1 MKKKDVRWKQRF
13 ENFKKA
19 FIHLENAVNT
29 PNLNE
34 LERQG
39 LIKAFEF
46 TYELAWT
53 TLKDFLTEMGYTDL
67 IGSKDTLR
75 QAAFQVGLIAEGE
88 IWMEMV
94 KSRNLT
100 SHTYNQETAESIE
113 EDVIETYYP
122 LLKKL
127 IIELENRH
135 E

>member
-1 MKKKDVRWKQRF
+1 MENKDIRWKQRF
-13 ENFKKA
+13 QNFKKA
-19 FIHLENAVNT
+19 FYQLEKAVNT
-29 PNLNE
+29 PDLNE

-53 TLKDFLTEMGYTDL
+53 TLKDFLIEKGYTDL

-75 QAAFQVGLIAEGE
+75 QAFQVGLISDGD

-100 SHTYNQETAESIE
+100 AHTYNQETAESIE
-113 EDVIETYYP
+113 ADVINQYYS
-122 LLKKL
+122 LFKQLIKKL
-127 IIELENRH
+127 EEIL
-135 E
+135 

>member
-1 MKKKDVRWKQRF
+1 
-13 ENFKKA
+13 
-19 FIHLENAVNT
+19 
-29 PNLNE
+29 
-34 LERQG
+34 
-39 LIKAFEF
+39 
-46 TYELAWT
+46 
-53 TLKDFLTEMGYTDL
+53 MGYTDL

-75 QAAFQVGLIAEGE
+75 QAFQVGLIAEGE

>member
-34 LERQG
+34 LKRQG

-75 QAAFQVGLIAEGE
+75 QAFQVGLIAEGE

-113 EDVIETYYP
+113 KDVIETYYP

-127 IIELENRH
+127 IIELENRD

>member
-1 MKKKDVRWKQRF
+1 MENKDVRWKQRF

-19 FIHLENAVNT
+19 FNQLEKAVNT
-29 PNLNE
+29 PDLNE

-53 TLKDFLTEMGYTDL
+53 TLKDFLIEKGYTDL

-75 QAAFQVGLIAEGE
+75 QAFQVGLISDGD

-100 SHTYNQETAESIE
+100 AHTYNQDTAESIE
-113 EDVIETYYP
+113 EDVINQYYS
-122 LLKKL
+122 LFKQLITKL
-127 IIELENRH
+127 EEIL
-135 E
+135 

>member
-1 MKKKDVRWKQRF
+1 MENKDIRWKQRF
-13 ENFKKA
+13 QNFKKA
-19 FIHLENAVNT
+19 FYQLEKAVNT
-29 PNLNE
+29 PDLNE

-53 TLKDFLTEMGYTDL
+53 TLKDFLIEKGYTDL

-75 QAAFQVGLIAEGE
+75 QAFQVGLISDGD

-100 SHTYNQETAESIE
+100 AHTYNQDTAESIE
-113 EDVIETYYP
+113 EDVINQYYS
-122 LLKKL
+122 LFKQLITKL
-127 IIELENRH
+127 EEIL
-135 E
+135 

>member
-1 MKKKDVRWKQRF
+1 MENKDIRWKQRF
-13 ENFKKA
+13 QNFKKA
-19 FIHLENAVNT
+19 FNQLEKAVNT
-29 PNLNE
+29 PDLNE

-53 TLKDFLTEMGYTDL
+53 TLKDFLIEKGYTDL

-75 QAAFQVGLIAEGE
+75 QAFQVGLISDGD

-100 SHTYNQETAESIE
+100 AHTYNQDTAESIE
-113 EDVIETYYP
+113 NDVINQYYS
-122 LLKKL
+122 LFKQLITKL
-127 IIELENRH
+127 EEIL
-135 E
+135 

>member
-75 QAAFQVGLIAEGE
+75 QAFQVGLIAEGE

>member
-1 MKKKDVRWKQRF
+1 M
-13 ENFKKA
+13 
-19 FIHLENAVNT
+19 
-29 PNLNE
+29 
-34 LERQG
+34 
-39 LIKAFEF
+39 
-46 TYELAWT
+46 
-53 TLKDFLTEMGYTDL
+53 KDFLTEMGYTDL

-75 QAAFQVGLIAEGE
+75 QAFQVGLINEGE

>member
-1 MKKKDVRWKQRF
+1 MENKDIRWKQRF
-13 ENFKKA
+13 QNFKKA
-19 FIHLENAVNT
+19 FYQLEKAVNT
-29 PNLNE
+29 PDLNE

-53 TLKDFLTEMGYTDL
+53 TLKDFLIEKGYTDL

-75 QAAFQVGLIAEGE
+75 QAFQVGIISDGD

-100 SHTYNQETAESIE
+100 AHTYNQDTAESIE
-113 EDVIETYYP
+113 EDVINQYYS
-122 LLKKL
+122 LFKQLITKL
-127 IIELENRH
+127 EEIL
-135 E
+135 

>member
-1 MKKKDVRWKQRF
+1 MENKDIRWKQRF
-13 ENFKKA
+13 QNFKKA
-19 FIHLENAVNT
+19 FNQLEKAVNT
-29 PNLNE
+29 PDLNE

-53 TLKDFLTEMGYTDL
+53 TLKDFLIEKGYTDL

-75 QAAFQVGLIAEGE
+75 QAFQVGLISDGD

-100 SHTYNQETAESIE
+100 AHTYNQDTAESIE
-113 EDVIETYYP
+113 DDVINQYYS
-122 LLKKL
+122 LFKQLITKL
-127 IIELENRH
+127 EEIL
-135 E
+135 

>member
-1 MKKKDVRWKQRF
+1 MEK
-13 ENFKKA
+13 
-19 FIHLENAVNT
+19 AVNT
-29 PNLNE
+29 PDLNE

-53 TLKDFLTEMGYTDL
+53 TLKDFLIEKGYTDL

-75 QAAFQVGLIAEGE
+75 QAFQVGLISDGD

-100 SHTYNQETAESIE
+100 AHTYNQDTAESIE
-113 EDVIETYYP
+113 EDVINQYYS
-122 LLKKL
+122 LFKQLITKL
-127 IIELENRH
+127 EEIL
-135 E
+135 